1 MRKAWERKKAEK
13 GQGEGEGGERP
24 WRGRSLR
31 KAWEREKAEKG
42 LGEGEE

>member
-13 GQGEGEGGERP
+13 VLGEGGR
-24 WRGRSLR
+24 RRR

-42 LGEGEE
+42 LGEGEV